1 MTRFPGRKLPSAAEI
16 LAAAPGVAPLTGARA
31 RIRAVN
37 ARTGRRIAVLDDDPT
52 GSQAV
57 HGVSVV
63 TVLEPA
69 EYAAALAD
77 PGSTCFILTNSRSL
91 PEAAAAA
98 VTLDAGRALFELGRH
113 LQAPVTVVSR
123 GDSTLRGHVIS
134 EVQALEQAR
143 RDVLGR
149 GFDGVLFVPGYFEA
163 GRFTAG
169 NVHWARVGQDLVP
182 VGETEYARDATFG
195 YRSSDL
201 RDFLVEQGVGPARV
215 HALTLHDIRIG
226 GPSRVAEVLIGLTG
240 GDFLVVNATGYAD
253 LEIVVLG
260 LHDAEAGGASFLH
273 RSGPSFVRAL
283 AGVEPQAPL
292 TAEQIWPAGAPRGHG
307 LVVVGSHVA
316 STSRQVAVARARGT
330 LAEVEL
336 VVSTLIEGG
345 DRDAR
350 VRELTERVTA
360 TLAHADVLL
369 FTSRTL
375 VTGADGSTSQEIA
388 RAVSAA
394 LTDVVRGAMRAR
406 PAWVV
411 GKGGTTSHD
420 VAVHGLGIRRAVVLG
435 QLLPGQI
442 SVFQPVAAAAGAG
455 GIPYVVFPGNVGGES
470 ALADV
475 VDLLRTGGATDRAG
489 QGG

>member
-1 MTRFPGRKLPSAAEI
+1 MTGSRGSGAPSAAEV
-16 LAAAPGVAPLTGARA
+16 LAAAPDVITLPDARA
-31 RIRAVN
+31 RIRVLN
-37 ARTGRRIAVLDDDPT
+37 ARAGRRVAVLDDDPT

-69 EYAAALAD
+69 EYAAGLAD

-98 VTLDAGRALFELGRH
+98 VNLDAGRALFELGQQ
-113 LQAPVTVVSR
+113 LEAPVTVVSR

-134 EVQALEQAR
+134 EVNALDQAR

-169 NVHWARVGQDLVP
+169 NVHWARVGQDTVP
-182 VGETEYARDATFG
+182 VGETEFARDAIFG

-201 RDFLVEQGVGPARV
+201 RDFLVEKGAGSGRV
-215 HALTLHDIRIG
+215 HTLTLGDIRIG
-226 GPSRVAEVLIGLTG
+226 GPSRVAEVLTGLTG
-240 GDFLVVNATGYAD
+240 RDFLVVNATDYAD

-260 LHDAEAGGASFLH
+260 LHDAQADGPSFLH
-273 RSGPSFVRAL
+273 RCGPSFVRAL

-292 TAEQIWPAGAPRGHG
+292 TGEQIWPAGPRRGHG

-316 STSRQVAVARARGT
+316 LTSRQVAVAQGRGS

-336 VVSTLIEGG
+336 VVPNLINGVA
-345 DRDAR
+345 RDAHVCDLTQR
-350 VRELTERVTA
+350 VA
-360 TLAHADVLL
+360 AALAHSDVLL
-369 FTSRTL
+369 YTSRAL
-375 VTGADGSTSQEIA
+375 LPDAGGSTSQEIA
-388 RAVSAA
+388 RTVSTA
-394 LTDVVRGAMRAR
+394 LTDVVRGALGAR
-406 PAWVV
+406 PAWVI

-435 QLLPGQI
+435 QLLPGQV
-442 SVFQPVAAAAGAG
+442 SVFQPAEAAGGASG
-455 GIPYVVFPGNVGGES
+455 VPYVVFPGNVGDET

-475 VDLLRTGGATDRAG
+475 IDLLRYGGAADRFRP
-489 QGG
+489 GG